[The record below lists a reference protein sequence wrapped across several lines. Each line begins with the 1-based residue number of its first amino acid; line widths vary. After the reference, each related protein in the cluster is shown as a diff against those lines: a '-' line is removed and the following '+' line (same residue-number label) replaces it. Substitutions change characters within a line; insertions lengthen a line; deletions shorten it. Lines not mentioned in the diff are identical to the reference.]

1 MASEWLNF
9 LVLIMG
15 LFYLEN
21 LELKKHNQAYFIEL
35 QQSMSTFKLLED
47 LFFNIKACIKSLDM
61 AN

>member
-1 MASEWLNF
+1 
-9 LVLIMG
+9 MG